1 MILARKTNFPD
12 EFAKIAY
19 ALSYMKGGSAG
30 IWGRNFTAA
39 RNTADNWGLYAWK
52 AAMGKTSVCKKI
64 STDFKEF
71 NKQAD
76 TRDKLARLNQGKE
89 LFNAYLQLFEQVT
102 ELARVDLETKKT
114 HFLWGLK
121 WELARGIYQDP
132 VASAT

>member
-1 MILARKTNFPD
+1 
-12 EFAKIAY
+12 
-19 ALSYMKGGSAG
+19 
-30 IWGRNFTAA
+30 
-39 RNTADNWGLYAWK
+39 
-52 AAMGKTSVCKKI
+52 MGKTSVCKKI

-114 HFLWGLK
+114 HFL
-121 WELARGIYQDP
+121 
-132 VASAT
+132 